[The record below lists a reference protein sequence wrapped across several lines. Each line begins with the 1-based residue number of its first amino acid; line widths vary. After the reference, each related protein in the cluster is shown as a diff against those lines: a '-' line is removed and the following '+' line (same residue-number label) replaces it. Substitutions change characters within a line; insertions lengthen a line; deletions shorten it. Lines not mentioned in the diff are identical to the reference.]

1 MNYVLQK
8 KALQNKG
15 GFMFE
20 NRIKHLEEAHRALDK
35 QVDTLEKSGLYEDL
49 KLEELKKQRLFLK
62 DELAILRRKQDIII
76 EDEARKGGLEL

>member
-1 MNYVLQK
+1 
-8 KALQNKG
+8 
-15 GFMFE
+15 MFE

-35 QVDTLEKSGLYEDL
+35 QVDTLEKNGLYEDL